1 MPDVLVRAGVR
12 RMAADRLAER
22 PLWDGDELAD
32 RLAAGPIALRTDAAN
47 EQHYEVPAEFF
58 RLVLGPRLKYSA
70 CLWEPGTTTLA
81 DAEDAMLRLTCERAG
96 VVDGMR
102 ILDLGCGW
110 GSLTLWIAEH
120 FPSCR
125 IVAVSNSAGQR
136 RFIEQ
141 RCAERGFANVTV
153 VTADINDFRPD
164 LSFDRVLSIEMFE
177 HVRNHALLLER
188 IAGWLNPEGRLFVHI
203 FTHRDFAYTYEAES
217 EDDWMARWFFTG
229 GMMPS
234 RDWLERFAEHL
245 VVERDWHLS
254 GTHYQRTLDAWLEKL
269 DAQRSVVR
277 KLFAATYGAD
287 AADLWYQRWRLF
299 FLGSAE
305 TFGYSG
311 GSEWGISH
319 YLFAPRLQS
328 RPSA

>member
-1 MPDVLVRAGVR
+1 
-12 RMAADRLAER
+12 MAADRLAER
-22 PLWDGDELAD
+22 PLWDGDALAA

-70 CLWEPGTTTLA
+70 CLWEPGTESLA
-81 DAEDAMLRLTCERAG
+81 AAEEAMLRLTCARAG
-96 VVDGMR
+96 IVDGMR
-102 ILDLGCGW
+102 VLDLGCGW
-110 GSLTLWIAEH
+110 GSLTLWVAEH
-120 FPSCR
+120 FPACR

-136 RFIEQ
+136 QFIEQ
-141 RCAERGFANVTV
+141 RCAERGFANVSV

-164 LSFDRVLSIEMFE
+164 ESFDRVVSVEMFE

-188 IAGWLNPEGRLFVHI
+188 IAGWLAPGGRLFAHI

-234 RDWLERFAEHL
+234 RDWLGRFAAHL
-245 VVERDWHLS
+245 AIERDWHLP
-254 GTHYQRTLDAWLEKL
+254 GTHYERTLNAWLETLDARQ
-269 DAQRSVVR
+269 DRVRS
-277 KLFAATYGAD
+277 LFAATWGAD
-287 AADLWYQRWRLF
+287 AADLWYRRWRLF

-305 TFGYSG
+305 TFGYADG
-311 GSEWGISH
+311 NEWGVSH
-319 YLFAPRLQS
+319 YLLAPREELQG
-328 RPSA
+328 REP